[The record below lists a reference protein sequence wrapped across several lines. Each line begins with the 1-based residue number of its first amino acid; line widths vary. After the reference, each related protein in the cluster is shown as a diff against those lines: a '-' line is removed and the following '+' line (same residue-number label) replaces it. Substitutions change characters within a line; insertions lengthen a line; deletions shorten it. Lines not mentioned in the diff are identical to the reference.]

1 MRKII
6 IPSKTFFIKKG
17 VQQNA
22 AQNLKFKNFFLESF
36 SILKNIPSKHS
47 VARSFEEKKK

>member
-1 MRKII
+1 MRKIM
-6 IPSKTFFIKKG
+6 IPSNTFFIKKDA
-17 VQQNA
+17 QQNA

-36 SILKNIPSKHS
+36 SILNNIPSKHS